1 MLAANDVH
9 MHHGELSEPK
19 PQVPGSGQVHKPEPS
34 QGHRHWSWPNRL
46 TMAGCILGSAM
57 ALWFLA
63 MQNARVD
70 ATNYQIDRLQS
81 QVQQQI
87 AENASLSTTVDELK
101 QPSRIL
107 AIALGKLH
115 MKYTTP
121 VQVPATSQKP

>member
-1 MLAANDVH
+1 MLAINNAQVNH
-9 MHHGELSEPK
+9 NELSQ
-19 PQVPGSGQVHKPEPS
+19 PQLPEHNPVRKHVS
-34 QGHRHWSWPNRL
+34 SHYWSWPNRL
-46 TMAGCILGSAM
+46 SMAGCIMGSA
-57 ALWFLA
+57 AVLWFLA
-63 MQNARVD
+63 MQNARID

-81 QVQQQI
+81 QVRHQV

-121 VQVPATSQKP
+121 VQVPISSQQP